1 MCVIHGASI
10 KASESHVQKQQEI
23 GNQPSIAT
31 GMHVRTSNH
40 KKKTGRQMGK
50 KLQLLAVLVVRRGE
64 GRRSKWSKC
73 LLPVVADGKGSE

>member
-40 KKKTGRQMGK
+40 KKKQVDRWGRSYSY
-50 KLQLLAVLVVRRGE
+50 LQY
-64 GRRSKWSKC
+64 W
-73 LLPVVADGKGSE
+73 